1 MRAFLAFLA
10 FGISIINARYLGPE
24 GVGILALLL
33 LVKAFAFR
41 FGNLGFGS
49 SFAFFVAKEKADFRQ
64 IFKISKYVS
73 LVISI
78 ACLLIFLNIWKN
90 PISPWNDIQFSY
102 YLIAVSVLPFTF
114 FNNFTQRILSGRL
127 KITKLNI
134 ASILNVLIQLILVIF
149 LVVLFKFGIYGAIIS
164 SVFSDIAM
172 TIILIIF
179 AKTESN
185 VNLVEENVI
194 EEIKTTK
201 LLKNLWNYGRWTYL
215 LMFTNLL
222 VEELPLVFLKKITG
236 DNILVG
242 FFSKARS
249 VGRQSRL
256 VVEPFTQM
264 LFPFTAASTEERATR
279 RTNILCR
286 NSLII
291 MTLVIITLMIFIKPI
306 IVLLY
311 GEEFIPSAKIYIALA
326 PGVIIFPF
334 GHFLEIHVAASGKPR
349 DIFIA
354 SVSTLIV
361 SVGICFLLIPRYGS
375 VGAGLSVSLIYM
387 FRALFRLIAY
397 VRMTKS
403 PVKQIIF
410 PSLQDFAF
418 YQALFRTLNYYFLKK
433 AKSV

>member
-1 MRAFLAFLA
+1 MQ
-10 FGISIINARYLGPE
+10 
-24 GVGILALLL
+24 
-33 LVKAFAFR
+33 LV
-41 FGNLGFGS
+41 
-49 SFAFFVAKEKADFRQ
+49 
-64 IFKISKYVS
+64 
-73 LVISI
+73 
-78 ACLLIFLNIWKN
+78 
-90 PISPWNDIQFSY
+90 
-102 YLIAVSVLPFTF
+102 
-114 FNNFTQRILSGRL
+114 
-127 KITKLNI
+127 
-134 ASILNVLIQLILVIF
+134 
-149 LVVLFKFGIYGAIIS
+149 LVVLLVVIFEFGIYGAILS
-164 SVFSDIAM
+164 SILSDIGM

-179 AKTESN
+179 VRTETRGN
-185 VNLVEENVI
+185 QI
-194 EEIKTTK
+194 EESIEIERSTPK

-236 DNILVG
+236 DNVLVG

-264 LFPFTAASTEERATR
+264 LFPFTASSTEEKATR

-291 MTLVIITLMIFIKPI
+291 MTLVISLLMIFIKPI

-311 GEEFIPSAKIYIALA
+311 GAEFLPSAEIFIALA

-334 GHFLEIHVAASGKPR
+334 GHFLEIHVAASGRPR
-349 DIFIA
+349 DIFFA
-354 SVSTLIV
+354 SASTLIV
-361 SVGICFLLIPRYGS
+361 SIGICFLLIPRYGS
-375 VGAGLSVSLIYM
+375 VGAGLSVSLIYI

-397 VRMTKS
+397 IRMTRS

-410 PSLQDFAF
+410 PTFQDFAF
-418 YQALFRTLNYYFLKK
+418 YQALFRTMNFSILKK